1 MTPMPRIP
9 EEFAPDFDRLVAGPA
24 NLRAALKGLDA
35 GAFNRRPPGEEW
47 SIRDV
52 VMHITDAELVR
63 AASLR
68 FVMALENPVVPDWDE
83 TLFKRKLHYLF
94 RDPELALTVFQT
106 VRFCNAELLQQLDAQ
121 SWQRAGTRAS
131 DGSTTTLAELMVRA
145 VEHDANH
152 IAQIEVMRDV
162 LGMGLG
168 TAG

>member
-1 MTPMPRIP
+1 MTGAAARSSTMRGSPAAMACCKAFSSSI
-9 EEFAPDFDRLVAGPA
+9 APAPA
-24 NLRAALKGLDA
+24 TLPSIARTVHG
-35 GAFNRRPPGEEW
+35 GE